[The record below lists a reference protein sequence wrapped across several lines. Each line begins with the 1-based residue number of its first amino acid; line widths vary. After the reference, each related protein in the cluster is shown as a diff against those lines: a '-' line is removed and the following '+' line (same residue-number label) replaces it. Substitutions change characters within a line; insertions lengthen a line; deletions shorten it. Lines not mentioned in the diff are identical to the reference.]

1 MCNKKEEEKVLI
13 QSAFHR
19 RRKQCTRQR
28 LHREWPLGHSMTED
42 DFPQL
47 SLLGGSTEIDL
58 RSWKAPQDAKRQVFA
73 IVDDNPCKVSLELLR
88 EANMGSRCLLLS
100 VSWRVDTGMPIFLK
114 RWKEMFSWLNCYIL
128 SPPLPPVPWWML
140 NGDVFGHAETHLW
153 AGDPE
158 KAISL
163 LEHACLLVCDLVSHD
178 LKTSRFRLSDD
189 AIAEGPACF
198 WRGLLAWDDKYTVFD
213 C

>member
-28 LHREWPLGHSMTED
+28 LHRERPLGHSMTED

-73 IVDDNPCKVSLELLR
+73 IVDDNPCKVSS
-88 EANMGSRCLLLS
+88 N
-100 VSWRVDTGMPIFLK
+100 F
-114 RWKEMFSWLNCYIL
+114 
-128 SPPLPPVPWWML
+128 
-140 NGDVFGHAETHLW
+140 FGKQTW
-153 AGDPE
+153 ARD
-158 KAISL
+158 
-163 LEHACLLVCDLVSHD
+163 ACS
-178 LKTSRFRLSDD
+178 
-189 AIAEGPACF
+189 
-198 WRGLLAWDDKYTVFD
+198 
-213 C
+213 